1 MTGRFYLRSLPRC
14 DCGRPATHE
23 VLGAFNTRYGHVCDR
38 CGKRRVRELE
48 RAYTTPT
55 APAPKAGSGGVA

>member
-23 VLGAFNTRYGHVCDR
+23 VLGVGNVRYGHVCDR

-48 RAYTTPT
+48 RAHATLN

>member
-14 DCGRPATHE
+14 GCGRPATHE
-23 VLGAFNTRYGHVCDR
+23 VLGVGNVRYGHVCDR

-48 RAYTTPT
+48 RAHATPNQ
-55 APAPKAGSGGVA
+55 PAPTPAPRGAA